1 MGTISAKR
9 FMFSSLGDKGPLG
22 LPSTKSKFLS
32 KFGHGIISISAY
44 TQTTAY
50 IIGPQVCENT
60 MYTVLDRLHFLLT
73 WDHGERCL
81 TSFFRDVTHKIL
93 RVDQPRFPFQ
103 VLLCPQGQQLVQ
115 NLSGVQIARVR
126 GTGLNNLL
134 HPGQGMALLL
144 LLLSDRRPILR
155 ECEMKTHLLLDARE
169 AFLQKSDVLL
179 A

>member
-1 MGTISAKR
+1 MPNGSCSPVWATKGHSA
-9 FMFSSLGDKGPLG
+9 SLAPNPNSYPNLDTESYRYLHTHKQRHIL
-22 LPSTKSKFLS
+22 LAHRCVKTLC
-32 KFGHGIISISAY
+32 I
-44 TQTTAY
+44 
-50 IIGPQVCENT
+50 
-60 MYTVLDRLHFLLT
+60 LDRLHFLLT
-73 WDHGERCL
+73 WDHGERRL

-93 RVDQPRFPFQ
+93 RVDQPRLPFQ